1 MKRKKTKEKRLPL
14 LFFNVEKNK
23 VFRKFIA
30 RRPKKEFLFSFSLS
44 LCLSIETYA
53 HTMKNTEMFF

>member
-44 LCLSIETYA
+44 LCLSKRMPTQ
-53 HTMKNTEMFF
+53 